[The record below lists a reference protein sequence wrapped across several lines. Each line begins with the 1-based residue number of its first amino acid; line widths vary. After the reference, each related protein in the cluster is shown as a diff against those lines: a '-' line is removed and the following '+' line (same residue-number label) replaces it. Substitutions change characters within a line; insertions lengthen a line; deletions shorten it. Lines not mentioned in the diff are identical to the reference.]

1 MAGSQLLQL
10 GQLVHVLRVQRA
22 QLRGAGVQLAGQP
35 VALLGGQRVAC
46 GTGIGVQPCHLVQFG
61 LQSGVLFGEQ
71 RLGCSARAVWTGR
84 LRLVLVVLLLL
95 LAGQQIAVRLQPPD
109 LGVRIERLLLG
120 AGRRH
125 GQLRL

>member
-1 MAGSQLLQL
+1 MTGPQLLQL

-61 LQSGVLFGEQ
+61 QQSGVLFGEQ

-84 LRLVLVVLLLL
+84 LRLVLLLLQL